1 MKLIKC
7 KDYNEVSAAA
17 ANITAAQIKEKP
29 GSVLGLP
36 TGSTPLGMYK
46 KLIEMNKSGEIDF
59 SPVITF
65 NLDEYYPISA
75 DNDQSYYYFMHKNFF
90 DHININTQNIHI
102 LNGEADDP
110 ERECGDYEAMIENA
124 GGIDLQVLGIGQN
137 GHIGFNEP
145 DDFLIS
151 ATHKTHL
158 TESTVKANS
167 RFFSSI
173 DEVPIYAL
181 TMGVGSILKAKKIII
196 LISGKEKAEALK
208 QLLSGKI
215 TTKNPSTMLNM
226 HRDVTVIADEEAL
239 ELIK

>member
-75 DNDQSYYYFMHKNFF
+75 DNDQSYYYFMHKNFLTYG
-90 DHININTQNIHI
+90 NTQNIHI

-181 TMGVGSILKAKKIII
+181 TMGVGSILKAKKII
-196 LISGKEKAEALK
+196 LISGRKASIEAAFK
-208 QLLSGKI
+208 RQNNNKKSFD
-215 TTKNPSTMLNM
+215 NAEYAP
-226 HRDVTVIADEEAL
+226 
-239 ELIK
+239 